1 MDIVGPLLILVLSQ
15 LLGLDIVGNVGVPI
29 SSRRR
34 RRAFYIPPVG
44 SLFSGPNQQRCYGH
58 ASLGIPSIGGG
69 E

>member
-1 MDIVGPLLILVLSQ
+1 MDIVGPLLIWVLSQ

-44 SLFSGPNQQRCYGH
+44 ISPARTNRD
-58 ASLGIPSIGGG
+58 AMDSLGIPSIGGG